1 MSLNDSLRHGHRSE
15 GPSKN
20 KENLLLL
27 DRIEEWLGR
36 KRPAIL
42 GKEGAAAALERG
54 EKTLA
59 DILNRANHYDDDSF
73 GEEIGGG
80 DGPGTSAIKDGWI
93 EGIGE
98 GRTDE
103 DNLSLYLRMSEG
115 SGTLL
120 QLVMCVNVF
129 LPSWSRAY

>member
-1 MSLNDSLRHGHRSE
+1 MKD
-15 GPSKN
+15 

-27 DRIEEWLGR
+27 DRMEEWLGR

-59 DILNRANHYDDDSF
+59 DILNRANQYDDDSF
-73 GEEIGGG
+73 GGDSDTGG
-80 DGPGTSAIKDGWI
+80 DAMGVLVKEGWADGV
-93 EGIGE
+93 GE

-115 SGTLL
+115 AGT
-120 QLVMCVNVF
+120 
-129 LPSWSRAY
+129 

>member
-1 MSLNDSLRHGHRSE
+1 MSLTDSLRHGHRSE
-15 GPSKN
+15 GPFKD

-27 DRIEEWLGR
+27 DRMEEWLGR

-80 DGPGTSAIKDGWI
+80 DGPGTGATKDGWI

-115 SGTLL
+115 AGTLRRL
-120 QLVMCVNVF
+120 LMCVSVS
-129 LPSWSRAY
+129 LSSWSGAY